1 MRRKY
6 HHGEYTQTDGNVT
19 ITSKLG
25 SVRDTTPIVTIT
37 TSYPMD
43 FVCEILPGDE
53 GDYILEIS
61 EDGRE
66 YGDVSSHSCRNFQ
79 EAMFVVGRWLQMNFV
94 RNEDGLIEDMDR
106 YFTTE
111 E

>member
-6 HHGEYTQTDGNVT
+6 HHGSRTITQGDLT

-25 SVRDTTPIVTIT
+25 SVRDTTPVVTIT
-37 TSYPMD
+37 TSYPME
-43 FVCEILPGDE
+43 FVCEIIPGKE

-61 EDGRE
+61 ENGQQDGN
-66 YGDVSSHSCRNFQ
+66 VSSHSCRNFQ
-79 EAMFVVGRWLQMNFV
+79 EAMSVVGRRLQMDFV

-106 YFTTE
+106 YFTRE